1 MVAIDTRPST
11 DVPAAAPASPSRAR
25 RAVRFLIR
33 RPGLVLSIL
42 FVAAVLLAAF
52 VPSLFTSRDPLV
64 GVPAEKLQAP
74 SAEHL
79 FGTDQTGRDLFA
91 RVIHGANLSLR
102 ATVIAVAVALVVGSL
117 IGLLAG
123 FVGGWLDDIAM
134 RIVDVLLA
142 IPQLLLT
149 LALVTVLGFGT
160 TNVAIAVGLSTVANF
175 ARLMRAE
182 VLRVR
187 TATYV
192 EAARAT
198 GARWY
203 SILRRHVLPNA
214 MGPIGAYAALDFGL
228 AILAVST
235 LSFLGF
241 GAEPPTPEWGSLV
254 STGRDYL
261 ATAWWLTTLPGLTVA
276 ATVLAT
282 NRISRALGGGGEEY
296 R

>member
-1 MVAIDTRPST
+1 MTALETRAP
-11 DVPAAAPASPSRAR
+11 VEAPAAAPAARGRVR
-25 RAVRFLIR
+25 RAALFLAR

-42 FVAAVLLAAF
+42 FLAAVLLAAF
-52 VPSLFTSRDPLV
+52 FPSLFTARDPLV
-64 GVPAEKLQAP
+64 GVPADKLQAP

-117 IGLLAG
+117 VGLLAG
-123 FVGGWLDDIAM
+123 YVGGWLDDVAM
-134 RIVDVLLA
+134 RLVDVLLA

-149 LALVTVLGFGT
+149 LAIVTVLGFGT
-160 TNVAIAVGLSTVANF
+160 TKVAIAVGLSTVANF

-187 TATYV
+187 TAVYV

-214 MGPIGAYAALDFGL
+214 LGPIGAYAALDFGL

-282 NRISRALGGGGEEY
+282 NRVSRALGGGGEEH

>member
-1 MVAIDTRPST
+1 MTALDTRTPVAT
-11 DVPAAAPASPSRAR
+11 PEHTPAPNRLR
-25 RAVRFLIR
+25 RTAVFLAR
-33 RPGLVLSIL
+33 RPGLVLSIVFL
-42 FVAAVLLAAF
+42 AAVLLAAF
-52 VPSLFTSRDPLV
+52 FPAIFTSRDPLV
-64 GVPAEKLQAP
+64 GVPADKLQSP
-74 SAEHL
+74 GAEHL

-91 RVIHGANLSLR
+91 RVVHGANLSLR

-117 IGLLAG
+117 VGLLAG
-123 FVGGWLDDIAM
+123 YVGGWLDDVAM
-134 RIVDVLLA
+134 RLVDVLLA

-149 LALVTVLGFGT
+149 LAIVTVLGFGT
-160 TNVAIAVGLSTVANF
+160 TKVAIAVGLSTVANF

-214 MGPIGAYAALDFGL
+214 LGPIGAYAALDFGL

-282 NRISRALGGGGEEY
+282 NRVSRALGGGGEEY